1 MANFPI
7 YNAPQ
12 SLDMIDFESVSRDLG
27 GLAKSC
33 RFAAVIRPQGNALKS
48 VLSKVGIAGVE
59 RDLVYL
65 CEAAEFPGRG
75 FQGVELRYY
84 GPNFKMPYQSTYEDI
99 NMTFL
104 CRNEGI
110 ERQFFDDWMEVI
122 NPTNTFD
129 FEYRDNYRARIEI
142 YHYNEEGFVDFFGN
156 AYAEPQYAFTLNEAY
171 PVLVNPQPVT
181 WADDQFLRLG
191 VTFTY
196 SWWNRPNHDPVNKN
210 TAGTDATFSLVP
222 KGQVGDT
229 TNNPLSRIGLTDI

>member
-1 MANFPI
+1 MADFPI
-7 YNAPQ
+7 SNAPEN
-12 SLDMIDFESVSRDLG
+12 LDMIDFESVSRDFG

-33 RFAAVIRPQGNALKS
+33 RFAAVIRPQGNALR
-48 VLSKVGIAGVE
+48 KVTGNAGIE

-75 FQGVELRYY
+75 LQAVELRYY
-84 GPNFKMPYQSTYEDI
+84 GPNFKMPYQSVYEDI

-110 ERQFFDDWMEVI
+110 ERQFFDDWMETI

-129 FEYRDNYRARIEI
+129 FEYRDNYRARIDI
-142 YHYNEEGFVDFFGN
+142 YHYDEEGDVDFRGN
-156 AYAEPQYAFTLNEAY
+156 AYMIPQYAFTLNEAY

-191 VTFTY
+191 ITFTY
-196 SWWNRPNHDPVNKN
+196 SWWNRPTRDTLNKN
-210 TAGTDATFSLVP
+210 SAGTDATFSLVP
-222 KGQVGDT
+222 NGQSGGT
-229 TNNPLSRIGLTDI
+229 TKTPLSRIGLTDI